1 MKITPIMEYMKV
13 KTKMDKRGVL
23 GMEDVKAVMLFLLVL
38 AVVAIALFLALT
50 NLNSA
55 GLFTAG
61 SQPANDTSNIINN
74 ITSGTTNF
82 FKNVP
87 TIFTILGAVVIIT
100 AVILI
105 LIAVQRISQSAG
117 GFQ

>member
-1 MKITPIMEYMKV
+1 MKSILSLSKSIAK
-13 KTKMDKRGVL
+13 KKSRKGVL
-23 GMEDVKAVMLFLLVL
+23 GMEDVKSTMLFLLVL

-50 NLNSA
+50 NLQSA
-55 GLFTAG
+55 GLFTTG
-61 SQPANDTSNIINN
+61 SQAANDTDSVINN

-87 TIFTILGAVVIIT
+87 TVFTILGAVVIIT

-105 LIAVQRISQSAG
+105 LIAVSRINNAAQG

>member
-1 MKITPIMEYMKV
+1 MKIKPILEYLEA
-13 KTKMDKRGVL
+13 KTKMNHKGVL

-74 ITSGTTNF
+74 ITSGTTSF